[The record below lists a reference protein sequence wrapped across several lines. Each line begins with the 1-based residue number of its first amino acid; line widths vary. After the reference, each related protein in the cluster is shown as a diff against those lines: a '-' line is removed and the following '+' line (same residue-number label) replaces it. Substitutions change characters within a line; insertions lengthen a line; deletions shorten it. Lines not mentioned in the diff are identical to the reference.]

1 MCSMSLTEQLKSA
14 IQAADLDVI
23 GISSAEP
30 FQVSGDREECID
42 PREIM
47 PAARAIII
55 AGFCTFYPP
64 NLVQSQPVL
73 PRGSFPPYGSRV
85 FNPMTSYCQQ
95 VIKQLLAKKDFQAVT
110 SMRIPVKLAAMRAGL
125 GAYGK
130 NAVILTGKY
139 GSWIMFE
146 CLITDA
152 PLEHDDLP
160 LQAAG
165 CGGCDLCLK
174 ACPTGAICAPYKVD
188 KAKCITNWLW
198 GAFAPP
204 ALREKQ
210 ENRLFGCGECLK
222 ACPRNRT
229 VNPPTNY
236 PTPLEKHNDNPE
248 LIPLVTADKSYF
260 RSVVPSFPLLAGSEA
275 IRGNAIIA
283 LGNIGDP
290 AGVEALSVTLRS
302 PRPRHRSY
310 SAWSL
315 GKIGG
320 DRARSK
326 LLAALAQEQ
335 DANVLSEIKAALNS

>member
-1 MCSMSLTEQLKSA
+1 MCSMSLTEQLKA
-14 IQAADLDVI
+14 EIQAADLDVI

-130 NAVILTGKY
+130 
-139 GSWIMFE
+139 
-146 CLITDA
+146 
-152 PLEHDDLP
+152 
-160 LQAAG
+160 
-165 CGGCDLCLK
+165 
-174 ACPTGAICAPYKVD
+174 VD

-204 ALREKQ
+204 ALWEKQ
-210 ENRLFGCGECLK
+210 ENRLFGCGALPSRSWPVAKQSVATRLSLWATSAIPRASKRSALRCVRRAQGTDHIPPGRWGKSAETVRAPSFWQLWRK
-222 ACPRNRT
+222 NRMQTSCPRSRL
-229 VNPPTNY
+229 P
-236 PTPLEKHNDNPE
+236 
-248 LIPLVTADKSYF
+248 
-260 RSVVPSFPLLAGSEA
+260 
-275 IRGNAIIA
+275 
-283 LGNIGDP
+283 
-290 AGVEALSVTLRS
+290 
-302 PRPRHRSY
+302 
-310 SAWSL
+310 
-315 GKIGG
+315 
-320 DRARSK
+320 
-326 LLAALAQEQ
+326 
-335 DANVLSEIKAALNS
+335 